1 MRFYKQP
8 HAFYAGIDLHAK
20 KLMFIHILDQ
30 HGADHPVRQGMSAAA
45 RKTSLD
51 AVVKPYRAGLVVGVE
66 CMFAWYWLA
75 DLCEDH
81 TIPFTLGHALY
92 MKAIHGGKAKNDRID
107 AAKIA
112 GLLRGGMFPMAYVYP
127 RAKRATRDLLRRRC
141 FFVNQRS
148 QLIAHVVN
156 TNSQYNHPPLTAR
169 LCYPGNRT
177 EDFAERFTDPATK
190 LSVRADLKLID
201 HFDEQIDDIERVV
214 QKTAKIDDPVAL
226 QFLRTIPG
234 IGKILSLVMLYEIDD
249 AKRFPEVGN
258 FLSYARLVR
267 CEHESAGKKKGSGG
281 KKIGNAHLKWAFSEA
296 ACLMLRASCP
306 KRRSGSLARSASVVR
321 KKPYRCWRRSSAGR
335 CITSCISNRR
345 STRSDSSPHDLGSL
359 SPGVPGERE
368 KIRQKDYKNIN
379 LHARRCRS

>member
-1 MRFYKQP
+1 MRFYKQS
-8 HAFYAGIDLHAK
+8 HAFYAGVDLHARS
-20 KLMFIHILDQ
+20 MFTHILDHTGQ
-30 HGADHPVRQGMSAAA
+30 TVFEHDLPAGPDAFMSAIA
-45 RKTSLD
+45 
-51 AVVKPYRAGLVVGVE
+51 PFRAGLVVGVE

-75 DLCEDH
+75 DLCEDES
-81 TIPFTLGHALY
+81 IPFTLGHALY

-177 EDFAERFTDPATK
+177 EDFAERFKDAATQ

-201 HFDEQIDDIERVV
+201 HFEEQIADIERVV

-234 IGKILSLVMLYEIDD
+234 IGKILSLVMLYEIDQ
-249 AKRFPEVGN
+249 AERFPEVGN

-296 ACLMLRASCP
+296 ACLMLRAMPEAKKWMQRQERQRGKKKALSVLEAKIGRTVYHLLR
-306 KRRSGSLARSASVVR
+306 KREAF
-321 KKPYRCWRRSSAGR
+321 
-335 CITSCISNRR
+335 
-345 STRSDSSPHDLGSL
+345 D
-359 SPGVPGERE
+359 
-368 KIRQKDYKNIN
+368 
-379 LHARRCRS
+379 ARRFFNE